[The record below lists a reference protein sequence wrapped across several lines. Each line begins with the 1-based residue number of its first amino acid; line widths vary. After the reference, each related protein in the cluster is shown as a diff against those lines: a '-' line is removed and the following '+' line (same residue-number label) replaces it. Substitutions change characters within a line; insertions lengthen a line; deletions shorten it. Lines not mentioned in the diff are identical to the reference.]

1 MTKNNPEFSESGGQ
15 NNFYESNYFNYR
27 WVWTN
32 TLSFSRTFNEIHSLN
47 ILLGTEAIRDGLGR
61 SLNARRYNYLF
72 EDNTN
77 TYTLDMG
84 ENNSQR
90 TNSSTYNGEF
100 ALFGMF
106 ARADYGYKDK
116 YLLTGIIRRD
126 GVSRF
131 SKIIVTESF
140 HLSRR
145 LAYVRGGIYGT
156 KPRLA
161 GRLKDTSRLRRHG

>member
-1 MTKNNPEFSESGGQ
+1 MMNC
-15 NNFYESNYFNYR
+15 
-27 WVWTN
+27 
-32 TLSFSRTFNEIHSLN
+32 RTFNEIHSLN

-106 ARADYGYKDK
+106 AREDYGYKDK

-131 SKIIVTESF
+131 SENN
-140 HLSRR
+140 R
-145 LAYVRGGIYGT
+145 YGVF
-156 KPRLA
+156 PSISA
-161 GRLKDTSRLRRHG
+161 GWRM

>member
-1 MTKNNPEFSESGGQ
+1 MDGLTFKTNFGIDYRNDYSYSMTKNNPEFSESGGQ

-77 TYTLDMG
+77 TYTLDMARTIANVPTLPLTM
-84 ENNSQR
+84 ENSR
-90 TNSSTYNGEF
+90 
-100 ALFGMF
+100 
-106 ARADYGYKDK
+106 
-116 YLLTGIIRRD
+116 YLVCLPVQTMDIRI
-126 GVSRF
+126 S
-131 SKIIVTESF
+131 
-140 HLSRR
+140 
-145 LAYVRGGIYGT
+145 IY
-156 KPRLA
+156 
-161 GRLKDTSRLRRHG
+161 

>member
-116 YLLTGIIRRD
+116 
-126 GVSRF
+126 
-131 SKIIVTESF
+131 
-140 HLSRR
+140 
-145 LAYVRGGIYGT
+145 
-156 KPRLA
+156 
-161 GRLKDTSRLRRHG
+161 

>member
-1 MTKNNPEFSESGGQ
+1 
-15 NNFYESNYFNYR
+15 
-27 WVWTN
+27 
-32 TLSFSRTFNEIHSLN
+32 
-47 ILLGTEAIRDGLGR
+47 
-61 SLNARRYNYLF
+61 
-72 EDNTN
+72 
-77 TYTLDMG
+77 MG

-131 SKIIVTESF
+131 SENNRYGS
-140 HLSRR
+140 LSIYLRR